1 MDNYF
6 TSFCLLTH
14 IRVTNIQAT
23 KIGYAN
29 ALSLGTNNCKNEDR
43 GHFEQRTLNKKAVN
57 LWLEEQ
63 QGSLRD
69 LLGVWAKLKESIV
82 KNNNKNNST
91 ITTRICVLSTQ

>member
-43 GHFEQRTLNKKAVN
+43 GHFEQRTLSEPLIRTTARYFKRFARCLNKVERKYIQ
-57 LWLEEQ
+57 EQ
-63 QGSLRD
+63 QQNQFHYYNQNMCFVD
-69 LLGVWAKLKESIV
+69 
-82 KNNNKNNST
+82 T
-91 ITTRICVLSTQ
+91 IN

>member
-1 MDNYF
+1 MGNYF

-43 GHFEQRTLNKKAVN
+43 GHFEQRTLSKKAVN
-57 LWLEEQ
+57 L
-63 QGSLRD
+63 
-69 LLGVWAKLKESIV
+69 
-82 KNNNKNNST
+82 
-91 ITTRICVLSTQ
+91 